1 MTQQLPL
8 ADELSVV
15 FARMSGLLL
24 SQETVGSALRLVTS
38 LATDTIAGTAGAGV
52 TLRDEQGRRITAAAS
67 DAVVERADNLQYD
80 LDEGPC
86 LQAWA
91 DRATYRVDE
100 LASEDRWP
108 RWCRA
113 AAELGLHSM
122 VTAPLV
128 AGDSAVGAI
137 KVYSF
142 RPGAYDAH
150 SEHLLAR
157 FGAQAAV
164 LVANV
169 QSYENARRL
178 TDDLKDALRS
188 RDVISVAKGIVM
200 ARDGTDEE
208 AALATLVGLA
218 QRERKSVR
226 EVAQNLTRSTAR
238 RRG

>member
-1 MTQQLPL
+1 MTQPLPL
-8 ADELSVV
+8 ADELAVV

-38 LATDTIAGTAGAGV
+38 LAADTIPGTVGAGIS
-52 TLRDEQGRRITAAAS
+52 LMDQHGRRTTTAAS
-67 DAVVERADNLQYD
+67 DAVVERADDLQYE
-80 LDEGPC
+80 LGEGPC
-86 LQAWA
+86 LQTWA
-91 DRATYRVDE
+91 DRATCRVDE
-100 LASEDRWP
+100 LATESRWP

-113 AAELGLHSM
+113 AAALGLHS
-122 VTAPLV
+122 VLSAPMV
-128 AGDSAVGAI
+128 AGDVALGAI

-142 RPGAYDAH
+142 HPGAYDPR
-150 SEHLLAR
+150 SEHLLAM

-188 RDVISVAKGIVM
+188 RDTISVAMGIVM
-200 ARDGTDEE
+200 ARDGIDED
-208 AALATLVGLA
+208 AAFATLIGMS

-226 EVAQNLTRSTAR
+226 DVAQSLARGTAR
-238 RRG
+238 RRR